1 MDNFLTTLYFE
12 RFKISEREGKLMDNH
27 EWEDSPNC
35 KIDNIRNDQ
44 SISEVRRQSQMIDKI
59 IETYIEKI
67 KCEQCALTNEHYQIV
82 YI

>member
-12 RFKISEREGKLMDNH
+12 RFKISEREAKLMDNH
-27 EWEDSPNC
+27 EWEDTPNG

-67 KCEQCALTNEHYQIV
+67 KCE
-82 YI
+82 

>member
-27 EWEDSPNC
+27 DWEDTPNG

-67 KCEQCALTNEHYQIV
+67 KCE
-82 YI
+82 